1 MKHALVLAPFD
12 GDCLVRL
19 RQRLRVTHE
28 SWLETGALHDPDV
41 LARRLRDER
50 TSYLIVEAD
59 FVFEEVMEQ
68 APLLELIGVCRNAL
82 NHIDLNAATQ
92 RGILVVNAPGRNA
105 IAVAELTIGL
115 MLGLARPI
123 AAAHRHIVEQ
133 RWQDPVAGYTHF
145 RGEELA
151 GKTAG
156 IIGLGAIGRL
166 VAQRLRAFDMRVIA
180 HDPFV
185 STEQAAQNGVSLTDL
200 DRLLADSDYLLI
212 HAAATEATMGLI
224 GETQMARMKPTARL
238 INTSA
243 AGVVDE
249 QALIA
254 ALTAHRIAGAALDVF
269 EGQPLPESSPFLR
282 MDNVLLTPHIGGA
295 TAETVQRQSAMIS
308 DDILLALD
316 GKQPRRLVNA
326 AAWAPWQERHGRA
339 ATQR

>member
-12 GDCLVRL
+12 GDCLARL

-28 SWLETGALHDPDV
+28 SWLDTGELHDPAV
-41 LARRLRDER
+41 LARRLRDDQ
-50 TSYLIVEAD
+50 TSYLVVEAD
-59 FVFEEVMEQ
+59 FVFEDVMQQ
-68 APLLELIGVCRNAL
+68 APLLEMIGVCRNAL
-82 NHIDLNAATQ
+82 NHIDLDAATQ
-92 RGILVVNAPGRNA
+92 RGILVVNALGRNA
-105 IAVAELTIGL
+105 MAVAELTIGL

-123 AAAHRHIVEQ
+123 AAAHRHIVER
-133 RWQDPVAGYTHF
+133 RWQDPVAGYTQF
-145 RGEELA
+145 RGVELA

-185 STEQAAQNGVSLTDL
+185 SAEQAAKSGVSLTDL
-200 DRLLADSDYLLI
+200 DRLLADSDYVLI
-212 HAAATEATMGLI
+212 HAAAAEATMGLI
-224 GETQMARMKPTARL
+224 GEAQLARMKPMARL
-238 INTSA
+238 VNTSA

-254 ALTAHRIAGAALDVF
+254 ALAAHRIAGAALDVF
-269 EGQPLPESSPFLR
+269 EGQPLPESSPLLAL
-282 MDNVLLTPHIGGA
+282 DNVLLTPHMGGA
-295 TAETVQRQSAMIS
+295 TAETVLRQSAMIS
-308 DDILLALD
+308 EDILLALD

-326 AAWAPWQERHGRA
+326 AAWATWQERHGRA